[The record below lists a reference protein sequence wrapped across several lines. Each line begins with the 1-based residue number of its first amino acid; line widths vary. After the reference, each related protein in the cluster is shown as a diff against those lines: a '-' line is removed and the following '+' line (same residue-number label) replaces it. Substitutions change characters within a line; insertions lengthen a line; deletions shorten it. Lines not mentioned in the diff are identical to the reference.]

1 MKNCLKHFLKG
12 AFVFALTLTATQN
25 ISQAVTAIDRVVA
38 IAGKEVI
45 TQSQL
50 DRIIRSRKDA
60 GNPVLASDER
70 WKILKQLIEEQLLIQ
85 EAGRKGISVSEEELE
100 FALKDIEKRNKI
112 PNRETLK
119 QAVAQ
124 DNMSWNQY
132 VKDLKNQ
139 IMAIKLLGREV
150 RTTVSL
156 SDQDIKTYY
165 HEHPE
170 IFGLPDRV
178 KITQILLRIPKG
190 ISEAFEQ
197 QIKEKAETI
206 YKEAHSGTDFIQ
218 LVLEYSEGR
227 EKNQEGDL
235 GFFKKG
241 DLTPKIDAEIFRL
254 KEGQITAP
262 IRTPLG
268 IHIFKIEKQEIGK
281 MRPFDTVKKRIKEK
295 LITEETNALRS
306 QWISDLWKRSFVEIK

>member
-1 MKNCLKHFLKG
+1 MKSFLKYFN
-12 AFVFALTLTATQN
+12 AIFVFVFALMAAQGLSHA
-25 ISQAVTAIDRVVA
+25 ATAIDRVVA

-60 GNPVLASDER
+60 GDPVVDSDDHWE
-70 WKILKQLIEEQLLIQ
+70 ILKQLIEEQLLIQ
-85 EAGRKGISVSEEELE
+85 EAKRKGISVSEEEVE
-100 FALKDIEKRNKI
+100 FALKDIEKRNRI
-112 PNRETLK
+112 PDRKTLK
-119 QAVAQ
+119 EAVAL
-124 DNMSWNQY
+124 DNISWDQY
-132 VKDLKNQ
+132 VKNLKNQ
-139 IMAIKLLGREV
+139 VMAIKLLSREV
-150 RTTVSL
+150 NTMVSL
-156 SDQDIKTYY
+156 NDQTIKAYY

-178 KITQILLRIPKG
+178 KVRQILLRIPKNT
-190 ISEAFEQ
+190 STKLEK

-206 YKEAHSGTDFIQ
+206 YSEAHSGTDFTQ

-227 EKNQEGDL
+227 EKKQEGNL

-241 DLTPKIDAEIFRL
+241 DLTPKIDAELFRL
-254 KEGQITAP
+254 KEGEITAP

-268 IHIFKIEKQEIGK
+268 IHIFKIEIQEIGK
-281 MRPFDTVKKRIKEK
+281 LRPFESVKKRIKEK

-306 QWISDLWKRSFVEIK
+306 KWISDLWKRSFVEIK